1 MSESTC
7 TKEFHALVLVS
18 CSNVVF
24 SVIVVPSAEILDAG
38 RLLGEKTVLNEFI
51 AYLNFAEIMK
61 DPGAM
66 SAKTGLILSY
76 ALCGFANFLS
86 IGIQIAGIGGIAPSR
101 RKDIAALGLRAM
113 IAGFMANNLRT
124 AIAALLIFM

>member
-1 MSESTC
+1 
-7 TKEFHALVLVS
+7 
-18 CSNVVF
+18 
-24 SVIVVPSAEILDAG
+24 
-38 RLLGEKTVLNEFI
+38 LGEKTVLNEFV